1 MKLVRMNGGLGNQV
15 FQYVFMRYLELSTG
29 EDCVIEDT
37 AFFAYTEEDRNN
49 LAHNGYQLERIFGI
63 KKKRLS
69 QIMDSDVFADL
80 VKLSNEAANPGE
92 KRRGIIPVFKESGMD
107 LFTVQE
113 GDIFDDEC
121 QYCGNSF
128 SVPLNQFSPVVKN
141 FRGDIYYYGYWINAG
156 WFASFAN
163 DMLKELTFPAITD
176 EQNRKYIQMIRDA
189 GEHSVAFHIRRGDFV
204 TVGWVLD
211 SSRYAG
217 MIEKIR
223 TKVEKPVFF
232 VFSDDI
238 PWVREHYREVGLK
251 DDDEIIYVEG
261 NIRETSYID
270 MQLMKEC
277 RGMVFPNSSFSYL
290 ASFLNTRPDKVA
302 VQPTDR
308 VVIQYS

>member
-15 FQYVFMRYLELSTG
+15 FQYIFLRYMELATG
-29 EDCVIEDT
+29 EECVIEDT
-37 AFFAYTEEDRNN
+37 AFFAYTDEDRRN

-69 QIMDSDVFADL
+69 EMFDDDVFNEI
-80 VKLSNEAANPGE
+80 VKRSNEPEKPGE
-92 KRRGIIPVFKESGMD
+92 KRRGLVPVFKESGMD

-113 GDIFDDEC
+113 GDIYDTEC
-121 QYCGNSF
+121 GICGNSV
-128 SVPLNQFSPVVKN
+128 SVPLNQFSPIVKN

-156 WFASFAN
+156 WFASFAQK
-163 DMLKELTFPAITD
+163 MLAELTFPPIPD
-176 EQNRKYIQMIRDA
+176 ERNREYLRMIGEA
-189 GEHSVAFHIRRGDFV
+189 GEHSVAYHIRRGDYV
-204 TVGWVLD
+204 TIGWVLD
-211 SSRYAG
+211 SKMYAG
-217 MIEKIR
+217 MVDKMR
-223 TKVEKPVFF
+223 QKVEAPVFF

-238 PWVREHYREVGLK
+238 PWVKEHFEEVGLRC
-251 DDDEIIYVEG
+251 DDRIVYVEG

-302 VQPTDR
+302 IQPTDR